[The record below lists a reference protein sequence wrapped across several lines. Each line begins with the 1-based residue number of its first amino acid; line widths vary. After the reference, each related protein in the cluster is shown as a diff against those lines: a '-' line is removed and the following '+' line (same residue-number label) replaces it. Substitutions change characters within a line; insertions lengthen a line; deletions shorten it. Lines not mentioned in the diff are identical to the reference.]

1 VLFVVYERTVPLEPR
16 SQETC
21 LGVGVLEI
29 APAHLASFKK
39 PSEEGD
45 AAHELLR
52 DHQRLRSAATTP
64 PHSNLS
70 VVLYLPVPT
79 VLNRCGDGFW
89 DVL

>member
-1 VLFVVYERTVPLEPR
+1 MLFVVYERTVPLEPR

-29 APAHLASFKK
+29 ASADLASLKET
-39 PSEEGD
+39 SEEGD
-45 AAHELLR
+45 SAHELLR

-70 VVLYLPVPT
+70 VVL
-79 VLNRCGDGFW
+79 
-89 DVL
+89 